1 MSPVNRLQ
9 VMVTFLSLMLA
20 PCIYGS
26 DIVSDHSCASDV
38 NGSQGSSFIVD
49 PVLSFIK
56 AFRLKG
62 DNETLRN
69 VIMERFSSADVEKAK
84 KLLWEVCEGLL
95 LGAGL
100 EFHIRRDSDRRSQL
114 SANLDDLL
122 QAFHRLDSTDEIP
135 LFYCEALHLLKLPP
149 LSLDP
154 IAEQVKLNSSV
165 LKRLSSTI

>member
-1 MSPVNRLQ
+1 MYS
-9 VMVTFLSLMLA
+9 
-20 PCIYGS
+20 S
-26 DIVSDHSCASDV
+26 DIASDHSCASDV

-69 VIMERFSSADVEKAK
+69 VIMEHFSTADVEKAK
-84 KLLWEVCEGLL
+84 KLLWEACEGRL
-95 LGAGL
+95 LGTGL

-122 QAFHRLDSTDEIP
+122 QAFHRLDSTEVP
-135 LFYCEALHLLKLPP
+135 KFYCEALHLPP
-149 LSLDP
+149 L
-154 IAEQVKLNSSV
+154 
-165 LKRLSSTI
+165 